1 MKWFWHNPVVDLL
14 ERGLVSLT
22 NIVWKK
28 RREAEK
34 EAITKIKQQESAVKV
49 EATPAASANNVVK
62 PPTKT
67 TTRKRAPRSK

>member
-1 MKWFWHNPVVDLL
+1 MKWFWHNPVVDVL

-22 NIVWKK
+22 NYVWRK

-34 EAITKIKQQESAVKV
+34 EVITKIKQQEPVPAKTPEVS
-49 EATPAASANNVVK
+49 TPAPAK
-62 PPTKT
+62 KTT